1 MSLETHIAGA
11 EDKLLDSLHFAGKT
25 SASYVTE
32 RRSVSFAPQ
41 AASDFKPGG
50 VRLMRFNLADQTG
63 WLDGSTLRLVMTIN
77 NAATGQG
84 ASSLFPVA
92 DSPASMFRR
101 VRIIGNGSAM
111 IEDIEEYGRVHQIF
125 STLQSSQRRA
135 NDVIEAWGGVESHNP
150 TLGGPVDPDRIPP
163 GKSRTVVVHL
173 LSSFLSQGKHI
184 PLNMVPLVLELE
196 LADAD
201 QCFAGTGSNW
211 YINRPRLIGDVLTL
225 DNALQNSYAK
235 HILDGRTLPFMMHG
249 LYSVRAT
256 IPPGSTLFSLPIAR
270 GFTRLST
277 AYVTFYDDD
286 GKWVTEY
293 VGPMGNELDT
303 PTNTT
308 DNDTTQWNVTIGA
321 DRYPDFDVDSI
332 QEAYYRLRLAQLMHH
347 GNDSF
352 SISPYQYRSNKY
364 IAAMNFEKCPG
375 KAGHTG
381 VNTRSG
387 SQLTFHFRGL
397 KSTIN
402 TIHVI
407 LHFEQAVNVSAAGVE
422 VLD

>member
-11 EDKLLDSLHFAGKT
+11 EDRLLDSLHFAGKS

-32 RRSVSFAPQ
+32 RRNVSFAPQ
-41 AASDFKPGG
+41 AASDFKSTG
-50 VRLMRFNLADQTG
+50 VRLMRFNLADQNG
-63 WLDGSTLRLVMTIN
+63 WLVGDTLRLVMTIN
-77 NAATGQG
+77 NASTGQG
-84 ASSLFPVA
+84 AASLAPIT

-101 VRIIGNGSAM
+101 FRVIANGSAVL
-111 IEDIEEYGRVHQIF
+111 EDIEEYGRVHQIF

-135 NDVIEAWGGVESHNP
+135 NDVIESWGGKTLNPP
-150 TLGGPVDPDRIPP
+150 TLSVPVDADTIQP

-173 LSSFLSQGKHI
+173 LSSFLSQGKNI

-201 QCFAGTGSNW
+201 QCFSGTGNNW
-211 YINRPRLIGDVLTL
+211 FINRPRLVGDVLTL

-235 HILDGRTLPFMMHG
+235 HILDGKTLPFMMHG

-256 IPPGSTLFSLPIAR
+256 IPPGSKLFSLPIAR

-277 AYVTFYDDD
+277 AYITFYSDA
-286 GKWVTEY
+286 GKWVNEY
-293 VGPMGNELDT
+293 IAPNTGNHVE
-303 PTNTT
+303 
-308 DNDTTQWNVTIGA
+308 DNDATWNITIGA
-321 DRYPDFDVDSI
+321 DRYPEFDVDSVG
-332 QEAYYRLRLAQLMHH
+332 ESYYRLRLAQLMHQ

-352 SISPYQYRSNKY
+352 SITPHAYRSNKF
-364 IAAMNFEKCPG
+364 ITAMNFEKCPG
-375 KAGHTG
+375 MAGHTG

-397 KSTIN
+397 QTTIN

-407 LHFEQAVNVSAAGVE
+407 LHYEVAVNVSAAGVE